1 MKCFIIVLRD
11 FFELYNF
18 KELLNVKNNIAEIND
33 NGKILRFLI
42 YEPKLEQ
49 KSFFELDNE
58 RKENKLSGIIILT
71 VGFNIEKFIRNAK
84 LFEYEIFVIKTKDI
98 ILPNNELFM
107 EFKVKNFTEILNLI
121 SHL

>member
-49 KSFFELDNE
+49 KSFFELDNK

>member
-107 EFKVKNFTEILNLI
+107 EFNVKNFTEILSLI

>member
-107 EFKVKNFTEILNLI
+107 EFNVKNFTEILNLI

>member
-49 KSFFELDNE
+49 KSFFELDNK

-107 EFKVKNFTEILNLI
+107 EFNVKNFTEILSLI